1 MAAHKQSI
9 ALSVF
14 VYINSLLVFN
24 EQYMQRRQ
32 RIANRAEQTRTQQER
47 ERPAKPTIYR
57 LPKSRQK
64 QGRDDCSYS
73 FHITPVMYI
82 I

>member
-32 RIANRAEQTRTQQER
+32 RIANRAEQTRAQ
-47 ERPAKPTIYR
+47 
-57 LPKSRQK
+57 
-64 QGRDDCSYS
+64 
-73 FHITPVMYI
+73 
-82 I
+82 